1 MEMLAW
7 EDTPLTLIMVWNE
20 EGQLSAE
27 EEM

>member
-27 EEM
+27 EEV